1 MNLPDEALRRF
12 DESLERAAAAGEVE
26 PTAMCLGTRAEDGG
40 VSARMVLLKEHDA
53 RGFVFYTNTLSN
65 KGRQLAADPAAS
77 LVFHWKATE
86 EQVRVEGRVE
96 PVSEA
101 EADAYFATRDRKSQ
115 LGAWASKQSQPL
127 ANRAILVGRVV
138 EVEARYVGRDVPRP
152 PHWSGY
158 RVRPRMI
165 EFWYGKAHRLH
176 DRFRFTLQDGAWVR
190 KRLYP

>member
-1 MNLPDEALRRF
+1 MNLPEEALQRF
-12 DESLERAAAAGEVE
+12 EESMAGAVDAGEAE
-26 PTAMCLGTRAEDGG
+26 PTAMCLATRGDDGG

-65 KGRQLAADPAAS
+65 KGRQLAAEPVAA

-86 EQVRVEGRVE
+86 QQVRVEGKVE
-96 PVSEA
+96 PVSDA
-101 EADAYFATRDRKSQ
+101 EADAYFASRDRRSQ
-115 LGAWASKQSQPL
+115 LGAWASKQSEPL
-127 ANRAILVGRVV
+127 ANRALLVGRVV

-158 RVRPRMI
+158 RVRPTMI

-176 DRFRFTLQDGAWVR
+176 DRFRFTLRDGDWVR
-190 KRLYP
+190 ERLYP